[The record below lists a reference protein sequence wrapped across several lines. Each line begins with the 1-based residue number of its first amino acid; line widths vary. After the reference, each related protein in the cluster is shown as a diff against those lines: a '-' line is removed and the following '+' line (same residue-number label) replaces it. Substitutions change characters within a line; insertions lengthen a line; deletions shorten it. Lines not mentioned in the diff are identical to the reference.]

1 MLNVEQLTT
10 IIMIHI
16 TDIKPDTRIQLQC
29 GIVMSIDAMEHIGS
43 RTFVLCT
50 MDNGTEEG
58 HRIDINDSVLFF
70 NENKSILL

>member
-1 MLNVEQLTT
+1 
-10 IIMIHI
+10 
-16 TDIKPDTRIQLQC
+16 
-29 GIVMSIDAMEHIGS
+29 MSIDAMEHIGN

-50 MDNGTEEG
+50 MERGTKDG